1 MTHYQAFG
9 IRQLELPGD
18 FLAGYSLKHPGEL
31 LRPKTHRANQF
42 IPLRGVPIIKA
53 QIKLT
58 DTFFFGDLHGKGL
71 FPHRRK
77 RVFLDACRV
86 RLSIERT
93 RDKGI
98 DRSKHILHIE
108 DVVFTI
114 W

>member
-1 MTHYQAFG
+1 MKAQSRQSGALTRARIFSMTTLIKGSDPA
-9 IRQLELPGD
+9 
-18 FLAGYSLKHPGEL
+18 
-31 LRPKTHRANQF
+31 
-42 IPLRGVPIIKA
+42 VIKA